1 MKKERKNKNEFM
13 SWLVAIL
20 FGIVISFICREFL
33 FSPIVVK
40 GASMVPT
47 YENKDVIIV
56 SKISEID
63 RFDHI
68 VFKSPVEDEYYIKRV
83 IGLPGDT
90 VEMKEDILIVN
101 GIEYEEPY
109 VNRETDNPFQRRV
122 TENFTLEDY
131 TGEKTVPEGYLFVL
145 GDNRLTS
152 FDSRHYGLISID
164 AVLGESKMRIY
175 PFNHFTLNWGK
186 EEVEVKSN

>member
-1 MKKERKNKNEFM
+1 MKKEGKNKNEFM

-56 SKISEID
+56 SKISEIN

-101 GIEYEEPY
+101 GVEYEEPY

-175 PFNHFTLNWGK
+175 PFNHFTFYWGE
-186 EEVEVKSN
+186 EEVEVKS

>member
-1 MKKERKNKNEFM
+1 MKKEEKNKNEFM

-56 SKISEID
+56 SKISEIN

-101 GIEYEEPY
+101 GVEYEEPY

-131 TGEKTVPEGYLFVL
+131 TGEKLYQKGIY
-145 GDNRLTS
+145 S
-152 FDSRHYGLISID
+152 F
-164 AVLGESKMRIY
+164 
-175 PFNHFTLNWGK
+175 
-186 EEVEVKSN
+186 